1 MGAPKW
7 QAAAVKNYLAEA
19 GAKGVLPPSKL
30 YNASR
35 RASPDVSA
43 LGYGFQVVVG
53 NRTRAVGGTSAS
65 APTVA
70 AMIALLNDARH
81 AAGKP
86 SMGFLNPFL
95 YQNAAAAFTDVIVG
109 NNVNRGQGWQ
119 CEKGWDPVTG
129 LGTPK
134 FAALKAAA
142 MAAV

>member
-1 MGAPKW
+1 MSHGR
-7 QAAAVKNYLAEA
+7 
-19 GAKGVLPPSKL
+19 PSL
-30 YNASR
+30 
-35 RASPDVSA
+35 SPR
-43 LGYGFQVVVG
+43 LQVIVHNV
-53 NRTRAVGGTSAS
+53 TRSVGGTSAS

-70 AMIALLNDARH
+70 AMIALVNDARH

-95 YQNAAAAFTDVIVG
+95 YQHAEVFTDITIG
-109 NNVNRGQGWQ
+109 DNLHEGTGWV

-142 MAAV
+142 MAAVGA